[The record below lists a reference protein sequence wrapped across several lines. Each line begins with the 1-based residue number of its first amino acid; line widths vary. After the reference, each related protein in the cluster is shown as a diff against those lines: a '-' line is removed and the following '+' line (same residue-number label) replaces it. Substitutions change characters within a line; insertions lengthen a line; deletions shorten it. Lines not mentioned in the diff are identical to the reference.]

1 MRRPGGAG
9 KEPVKGLYWKIG
21 PLRYFSVIFS
31 NTFSNRF
38 SLYHVNG
45 TADNKPIA
53 TDWNSHLA

>member
-38 SLYHVNG
+38 SLYHVKG

-53 TDWNSHLA
+53 TD